1 MRSSALEAALRDATH
16 GRITRAEF
24 LSRAVGLGL
33 SVSAAAML
41 IAACGSST
49 TGTAGTASATPAP
62 LDSTKP
68 DHIILFNWS
77 DYMDPGVLKAFQS
90 EYGVKVKESYFE
102 DNDTMLAKVKA
113 GATGYDV
120 IVPTGWM
127 VSIMTKTGLLQPLD
141 MSLVPNFAGVMP
153 AFQSPSYDPG
163 TGGKRYSVPYM
174 FGRTGIDVR
183 SDKVGETITSWNSL
197 WDANYKDQIIML
209 ADARGALEA
218 ALYLIGSDCNCT
230 DMDTL
235 QKAKQKLI
243 EQKPLVRKY
252 DAVPLRNILAGNPL
266 TEGWDGDVA
275 RAQGELGADK
285 VAFVAPTE
293 GFSVWT
299 DTFVVP
305 ATASSP
311 YWAHMF
317 INYLLDPEV
326 AAKLS
331 VFTGYQTPV
340 AGAVSYITD
349 PILKAMRPSDEVME
363 SARTYEDLGE
373 FNSVYNQLW
382 AEVKSA

>member
-1 MRSSALEAALRDATH
+1 MPSSRLQAALSDVAQ
-16 GRITRAEF
+16 GRTTRAEF
-24 LSRAVGLGL
+24 LAQAVGLGMT
-33 SVSAAAML
+33 VSAAAAL
-41 IAACGSST
+41 VAACGSST
-49 TGTAGTASATPAP
+49 SSTAGAGSASPTP
-62 LDSTKP
+62 LDSSKP

-77 DYMDPGVLKAFQS
+77 DYMDPGVLKAFQR

-127 VSIMTKTGLLQPLD
+127 VSIMAKTGLLRPLD
-141 MSLVPNFAGVMP
+141 MSLLPNFSGVMP

-163 TGGKRYSVPYM
+163 SGGKRYSVPYM

-183 SDKVGETITSWNSL
+183 SDKVSETITSWQAL
-197 WDANYKDQIIML
+197 WDEKYKDKIIML

-218 ALYLIGSDCNCT
+218 ALYLLGSDCNCT
-230 DMDTL
+230 DMDVL

-252 DAVPLRNILAGNPL
+252 DPVPLRNILAGNPL

-275 RAQGELGADK
+275 RAQGELGAK
-285 VAFVAPTE
+285 KAAFVAPVE

-311 YWAHMF
+311 YWAHVF
-317 INYLLDPEV
+317 IDYLLGPQV

-331 VFTGYQTPV
+331 AFTGYQTPV
-340 AGAVSYITD
+340 AAAVPYVSD
-349 PILKAMRPSDEVME
+349 PIMKAMRPSDEVMK
-363 SARTYEDLGE
+363 SAHTYEDLGE
-373 FNSVYNQLW
+373 FNNVYNQLW
-382 AEVKSA
+382 TEVKSA

>member
-41 IAACGSST
+41 IAACGSGT
-49 TGTAGTASATPAP
+49 TGTAGTGSATPTP

-68 DHIILFNWS
+68 DHITLFNWS

-113 GATGYDV
+113 GAVGYDV

-127 VSIMTKTGLLQPLD
+127 MLVMMKTGLLRPLD
-141 MSLVPNFAGVMP
+141 VSLIPNFAGLMP
-153 AFQSPSYDPG
+153 AYQSPSYDPG
-163 TGGKRYSVPYM
+163 SGGKRYSVPYM

-183 SDKVGETITSWNSL
+183 SDKVSGTITSWNSL
-197 WDANYKDQIIML
+197 WDPIYKDKIIML
-209 ADARGALEA
+209 ADGRGALEA

-235 QKAKQKLI
+235 QQAKDKLI

-252 DAVPLRNILAGNPL
+252 DPVPLRNILAGNPL
-266 TEGWDGDVA
+266 TEGWDGDVV
-275 RAQGELGADK
+275 RVQRELGTDK
-285 VAFVAPTE
+285 AAFVAPVE

-299 DTFVVP
+299 DAMAVP
-305 ATASSP
+305 ATAGSP
-311 YWAHMF
+311 YWAQMF
-317 INYLLDPEV
+317 LNYLLDPKV

-340 AGAVSYITD
+340 ASAASYITD
-349 PILKAMRPSDEVME
+349 PVLKAMRPSDEVMK
-363 SARTYEDLGE
+363 SGHMYEDLGE
-373 FNSVYNQLW
+373 FNNVYNQLW

>member
-24 LSRAVGLGL
+24 LSRAAGLGL

-49 TGTAGTASATPAP
+49 PGTAGTASATPAP

-163 TGGKRYSVPYM
+163 TGGERYSVPYM

-197 WDANYKDQIIML
+197 WDAKYKDQIIML

-235 QKAKQKLI
+235 QQAKDKLI

-275 RAQGELGADK
+275 RAQGELGANK

-305 ATASSP
+305 NTAGSP

-317 INYLLDPEV
+317 INYLLDPQV

-340 AGAVSYITD
+340 ANAASYITD
-349 PILKAMRPSDEVME
+349 PVLKAMRPSDEVMQ
-363 SARTYEDLGE
+363 SAHTYEDLGE
-373 FNSVYNQLW
+373 FNNVYNQLW